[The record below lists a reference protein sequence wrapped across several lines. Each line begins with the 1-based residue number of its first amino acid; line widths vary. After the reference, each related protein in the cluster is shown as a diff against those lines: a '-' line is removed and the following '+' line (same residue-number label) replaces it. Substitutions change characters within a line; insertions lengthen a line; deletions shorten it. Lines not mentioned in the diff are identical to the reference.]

1 MNQPPLFR
9 VEKVD
14 KIYTMGE
21 IQVYALQDIEMEIYP
36 HELLV
41 ILGASGSGKSTLLNL
56 LGGMD
61 QPSNGRIFFRDEELS
76 AYSERKLTQYRRH
89 NIGFIFQFYNLIP
102 NLTALENVE
111 MATEIVAQPAKAED
125 MLALVDLSDR
135 ASYFPGQL
143 SGGQQ
148 QRVAIARA
156 LAKQPEI
163 LLCDEPTGALDYQT
177 GKAVLKVL
185 QRINQEMGTTMVLI
199 THNAGIADMAH
210 RVIRMRDGQIQ
221 EITVNA
227 HPASADEV
235 SW

>member
-1 MNQPPLFR
+1 MNNPPLFR
-9 VEKVD
+9 IEKVD
-14 KIYTMGE
+14 KVYTMGE
-21 IQVYALQDIEMEIYP
+21 IKVYALRDINMEIYP

-61 QPSNGRIFFRDEELS
+61 QPSSGQIFFRDEELS

-102 NLTALENVE
+102 NLTAQENVE
-111 MATEIVAQPAKAED
+111 MATEIVAKPAKAAD
-125 MLALVDLSDR
+125 MLALVDLADR
-135 ASYFPGQL
+135 ATYFPGQL

-185 QRINQEMGTTMVLI
+185 QAINQQMGTTMVLI

-221 EITVNA
+221 EITVNEN
-227 HPASADEV
+227 PASADEV